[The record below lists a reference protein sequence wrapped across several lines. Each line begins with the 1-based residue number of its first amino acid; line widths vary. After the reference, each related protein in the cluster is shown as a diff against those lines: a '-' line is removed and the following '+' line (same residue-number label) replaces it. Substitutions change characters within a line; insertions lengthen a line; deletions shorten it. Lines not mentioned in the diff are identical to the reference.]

1 VNGSG
6 FQRIGLGFA
15 AALLLAVTFRG
26 LTRQEPGIIRLLN
39 VSYDP
44 TREFYAEFNREFAQL
59 WKQKTGET
67 VRIQQSHGG
76 SGKQAR
82 SVIDGLRADIVT
94 LALGYDID
102 AISAKG
108 GLLPADWSSR
118 LPSNSCPYTSTIVV
132 ESSCIV
138 TYNSGGH
145 TKSTYYSFY
154 SSTPSSPSSLT

>member
-1 VNGSG
+1 MGL
-6 FQRIGLGFA
+6 QRIGLGFA

-26 LTRQEPGIIRLLN
+26 LTRQEPGIVRLLN

-59 WKQKTGET
+59 WKQRTGET

-102 AISAKG
+102 AISSKG
-108 GLLPADWSSR
+108 GLLPANWASR
-118 LPSNSCPYTSTIVV
+118 LPSNS
-132 ESSCIV
+132 SCRL
-138 TYNSGGH
+138 N
-145 TKSTYYSFY
+145 
-154 SSTPSSPSSLT
+154 